1 MSTVPEL
8 ANGKLIDLLPN
19 VPVFNSVMK
28 PDCFMDY
35 IELRE
40 RIDDIAATS
49 RDQANY
55 ISNSMPMIM
64 SMYELKLVNCFIEY
78 YKTYLAQKDKDGSS
92 DNSSD
97 DDANE
102 YLDSESEED
111 KDSSSDNSSDND
123 ANEDLD
129 SESEEDKDSSSDN
142 SSDDDANEDLDS
154 DSEEDKDSSSDNS
167 SDDDNLSL
175 RYVENIEELDK
186 EELIPLSPDDINT
199 YVPFIVVNYYACMG
213 PSPIYKIGNKYN
225 NVSELKSELSI
236 RIDKNVED
244 FYLIYQDKILD
255 ENCELSYYDIEYTD
269 GIVKEC
275 STVQIIYYSNY
286 DEEEDEEVN
295 QGYVRIPKHLRR

>member
-19 VPVFNSVMK
+19 VPVFDSVIK
-28 PDCFMDY
+28 PNCFMDY
-35 IELRE
+35 RKLIEL
-40 RIDDIAATS
+40 IDNIAATS

-64 SMYELKLVNCFIEY
+64 SMYELKLVNYLIEY
-78 YKTYLAQKDKDGSS
+78 YKTFLAQ
-92 DNSSD
+92 
-97 DDANE
+97 
-102 YLDSESEED
+102 ED
-111 KDSSSDNSSDND
+111 KD
-123 ANEDLD
+123 E
-129 SESEEDKDSSSDN
+129 DN

-154 DSEEDKDSSSDNS
+154 DSEEDKDEDNS

-175 RYVENIEELDK
+175 PYVENIEEVDK

-199 YVPFIVVNYYACMG
+199 YVSFIVVNCYACMG
-213 PSPIYKIGNKYN
+213 PGPIYKIGNKYN

-275 STVQIIYYSNY
+275 NTVQIIYYSNY
-286 DEEEDEEVN
+286 DEEEDEEEN

>member
-19 VPVFNSVMK
+19 VPVFNSVIK

-35 IELRE
+35 RELRE
-40 RIDDIAATS
+40 LIDDIAATS

-78 YKTYLAQKDKDGSS
+78 YKTYLAQ
-92 DNSSD
+92 
-97 DDANE
+97 
-102 YLDSESEED
+102 ED
-111 KDSSSDNSSDND
+111 KD
-123 ANEDLD
+123 E
-129 SESEEDKDSSSDN
+129 
-142 SSDDDANEDLDS
+142 
-154 DSEEDKDSSSDNS
+154 DNS

-175 RYVENIEELDK
+175 PYVENIEEDDE

-199 YVPFIVVNYYACMG
+199 YVPFIVVNCYACMG
-213 PSPIYKIGNKYN
+213 PGPIYKIGNKYN

-286 DEEEDEEVN
+286 DEEEDEEEN

>member
-19 VPVFNSVMK
+19 VPVFDSVIK
-28 PDCFMDY
+28 PNCFMDY
-35 IELRE
+35 RKLIEL
-40 RIDDIAATS
+40 IDNIAATS

-64 SMYELKLVNCFIEY
+64 SMYELKLVNYLIEY
-78 YKTYLAQKDKDGSS
+78 YKTFLAQEDKDE

-97 DDANE
+97 D
-102 YLDSESEED
+102 
-111 KDSSSDNSSDND
+111 D

-129 SESEEDKDSSSDN
+129 SESEEDKDEDN

-154 DSEEDKDSSSDNS
+154 DSEEDKDEDNS

-175 RYVENIEELDK
+175 PYVENIEEVDK

-199 YVPFIVVNYYACMG
+199 YVSFIVVNCYACMG
-213 PSPIYKIGNKYN
+213 PGPIYKIGNKYN

-275 STVQIIYYSNY
+275 NTVQIIYYSNY
-286 DEEEDEEVN
+286 DEEEDEEEN

>member
-19 VPVFNSVMK
+19 VPVFDSVIK

-35 IELRE
+35 RELRE
-40 RIDDIAATS
+40 LIDDIAATS

-64 SMYELKLVNCFIEY
+64 SKYELKLVDCLIEY
-78 YKTYLAQKDKDGSS
+78 HKTYLAQEDKDE
-92 DNSSD
+92 DNSSHD
-97 DDANE
+97 
-102 YLDSESEED
+102 
-111 KDSSSDNSSDND
+111 D

-129 SESEEDKDSSSDN
+129 SESEDEDN

-154 DSEEDKDSSSDNS
+154 DSEEDKDEDNS

-175 RYVENIEELDK
+175 PYVENIEDLDK

-199 YVPFIVVNYYACMG
+199 YVPFIVVNCYACMG
-213 PSPIYKIGNKYN
+213 PGPIYKIGNKYN

-275 STVQIIYYSNY
+275 NTVQIIYYSNY
-286 DEEEDEEVN
+286 DEEEDEEEN

>member
-1 MSTVPEL
+1 MSKVPEL

-19 VPVFNSVMK
+19 VPVFASVTK
-28 PDCFMDY
+28 PDCWMDY
-35 IELRE
+35 GDLRE
-40 RIDDIAATS
+40 LIDDIAATS

-64 SMYELKLVNCFIEY
+64 SMYELKLINCLIEY

-102 YLDSESEED
+102 YLDSESESEED

-142 SSDDDANEDLDS
+142 SSDDD
-154 DSEEDKDSSSDNS
+154 
-167 SDDDNLSL
+167 NLSL
-175 RYVENIEELDK
+175 PYVENIEEYDK

-213 PSPIYKIGNKYN
+213 PGPIYKIGNKYN

-269 GIVKEC
+269 DIVKEC

-286 DEEEDEEVN
+286 DEEEDEEEN